1 MDRVVRRVSSAGD
14 IGFGNWSEEIRE
26 SIYHKIFPP
35 INIRIFMD
43 RRSLLS
49 LIGATAGGGLAGCSL
64 VNGGDDLPEFGGTSI
79 RELERTCTDAVE
91 DTATISFREAG
102 KRVDVSGRYG
112 VLNTSS
118 ELIVRPTRDN
128 TDKQKVIFRIDQSA
142 AENANTDGS
151 DCSGR
156 INYEARVSLSTP
168 PSEVVVQHTKEE
180 VDDHESRTWLE
191 TVATSSP

>member
-1 MDRVVRRVSSAGD
+1 M
-14 IGFGNWSEEIRE
+14 N
-26 SIYHKIFPP
+26 
-35 INIRIFMD
+35 

-49 LIGATAGGGLAGCSL
+49 LLGVAAGGGFSGCSL
-64 VNGGDDLPEFGGTSI
+64 VNGGSEVPEFDQTSI

-118 ELIVRPTRDN
+118 ELIVRPKRDN

-151 DCSGR
+151 DCSGS
-156 INYEARVSLSTP
+156 IDYEARVSLSKP

-180 VDDHESRTWLE
+180 VDDHESRTWPE
-191 TVATSSP
+191 TVATSAP